1 MSKQLMMVTILGFI
15 SLFNS
20 LSATP
25 LLPAAEKL
33 QAAYQK
39 LQVSQNNR
47 HYQQQYLTAFPK
59 TKSDFIR
66 LFSSSKKD
74 QLFDG
79 NDYIFQLERLAF
91 NHPQQTLQLVLKLAS
106 ELDWQTGA
114 ANYLQFVL
122 MKIVLNDPLTFSQ
135 QMQSLGQRKR
145 QGVMRF
151 MVQGSNGP
159 AVGYRQLVKVLR
171 RLNKNQ
177 LADQLED
184 ALFRK

>member
-1 MSKQLMMVTILGFI
+1 MCKQLMMASILGFI

-20 LSATP
+20 VSATP

-39 LQVSQNNR
+39 LQLSHNNR
-47 HYQQQYLTAFPK
+47 HYQQQYLTAFPT
-59 TKSDFIR
+59 TKRDFIR
-66 LFSSSKKD
+66 LFSSSQKD

-79 NDYIFQLERLAF
+79 NDYIFQLERLAV

-106 ELDWQTGA
+106 ELNWQNGA

-122 MKIVLNDPLTFSQ
+122 MKIALNDPLAFSQ
-135 QMQSLGQRKR
+135 QMHSLAQRKR
-145 QGVMRF
+145 QGVIRF
-151 MVQGSNGP
+151 MAQGSNGP
-159 AVGYRQLVKVLR
+159 AVGYGQLVKVLR

-177 LADQLED
+177 LVDQLED
-184 ALFRK
+184 ALFQK